1 MVGRNPQEGRESGE
15 IHNFGSS
22 LEPGHVTMN
31 ERRLDREMEN
41 LLREVDDLQKGHEIG
56 WGIERYDARA
66 PVGRLDSGEIRR

>member
-1 MVGRNPQEGRESGE
+1 
-15 IHNFGSS
+15 
-22 LEPGHVTMN
+22 MN

-66 PVGRLDSGEIRR
+66 SVGRLDSGEIRR